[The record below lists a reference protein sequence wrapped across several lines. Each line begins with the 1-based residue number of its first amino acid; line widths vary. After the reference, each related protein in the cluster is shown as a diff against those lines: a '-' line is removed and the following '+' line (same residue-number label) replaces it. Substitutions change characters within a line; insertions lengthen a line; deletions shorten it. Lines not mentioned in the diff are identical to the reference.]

1 MTGRYTYRL
10 GTQATVIRAD
20 VPFGVPLDNTFI
32 PQNLKDVGYA
42 TALFGKWHLGFYQ
55 RAYTPLERGFDRH
68 MGYYQGCV
76 DYYSHVGGGYGG
88 SQPGVDWHTGNETTN
103 FDQSGTYTVE
113 LIVPQTVKWLRERAE
128 TPETPWFLY
137 LPFHL
142 IHGPNQV
149 PDAYMALYPTLKP
162 DQTAAS
168 QDMCG
173 VCECADPP
181 RPSPPGGNANIAATM
196 PSNRREGWPRL
207 NNSDDTSGPESKADS
222 SQGTDVTWLQCHTVL
237 AMAAAL
243 DWGVGAVVDGLH
255 ATNQWNNTIIIYTSD
270 NGAQGGQ
277 GGTSFPLRGFKTQLY
292 EGGVRVPGFVT
303 GGSPLLPASV
313 RGTLNNKLI
322 HVVDWLPTIVG
333 LAGGTTDRNKELDGY
348 NVWDAITKPST
359 PSPRTEILLNIN
371 PACGLGFVNPNAA
384 LRVGDWKLLV
394 DCFNVTTLAPND
406 NTKIEL
412 YNIAKDPYEYADQA
426 SAEPAMVKQLLLRMA
441 HYGAQPDQVPPTL
454 FPWFNKTDQGK
465 GVADWN
471 YQCPQCPQGGAKPS
485 AKGFYFDPWCD
496 DVTCVEHRP

>member
-1 MTGRYTYRL
+1 MLTC
-10 GTQATVIRAD
+10 AI
-20 VPFGVPLDNTFI
+20 
-32 PQNLKDVGYA
+32 
-42 TALFGKWHLGFYQ
+42 
-55 RAYTPLERGFDRH
+55 
-68 MGYYQGCV
+68 M
-76 DYYSHVGGGYGG
+76 
-88 SQPGVDWHTGNETTN
+88 
-103 FDQSGTYTVE
+103 
-113 LIVPQTVKWLRERAE
+113 LITSR
-128 TPETPWFLY
+128 
-137 LPFHL
+137 
-142 IHGPNQV
+142 NN
-149 PDAYMALYPTLKP
+149 
-162 DQTAAS
+162 
-168 QDMCG
+168 
-173 VCECADPP
+173 P
-181 RPSPPGGNANIAATM
+181 R
-196 PSNRREGWPRL
+196 
-207 NNSDDTSGPESKADS
+207 
-222 SQGTDVTWLQCHTVL
+222 
-237 AMAAAL
+237 

-313 RGTLNNKLI
+313 RGTLNHKLI

-348 NVWDAITKPST
+348 NVWDAITTPS

-496 DVTCVEHRP
+496 DVTCLEYSP